1 VVSGNTRV
9 LIVDDHQVFAD
20 ALSWRLSA
28 EPDLEIVGVAAS
40 REAALRAIDLRR
52 PDVVV
57 LDVELGDDRDGL
69 ALLRL
74 MQERDPAPNV
84 LVVTAHDDPQTAS
97 RAMSAGARGFVPKDT
112 PAENIAAVVRGIVAG
127 ETLVPPRL
135 LTDVISY
142 LRDASGARNEWQERI
157 TRLTPREREILALM
171 VSGMDRVA
179 IATRLYLSIN
189 TVRTHNKNILAKLQ
203 VHSSLEAVSV
213 ALRAGIRPE
222 SIAEEHHP
230 GLGAR

>member
-1 VVSGNTRV
+1 VRDKTRV

-20 ALSWRLSA
+20 ALSWGLSA
-28 EPDLEIVGVAAS
+28 EPDLEVVGVATS
-40 REAALRAIDLRR
+40 QEAALRAIDLRR

-69 ALLRL
+69 ALLRM
-74 MQERDPAPNV
+74 MQEDEPAPSV
-84 LVVTAHDDPQTAS
+84 LVVTAHDDPDTAS

-112 PAENIAAVVRGIVAG
+112 SAEDIAVVVRGVVAG

-142 LRDASGARNEWQERI
+142 LRNASGARNEWQERI
-157 TRLTPREREILALM
+157 ARLSPREREVLALM
-171 VSGMDRVA
+171 VSGLDRVA
-179 IATRLYLSIN
+179 IANRLFLSIN
-189 TVRTHNKNILAKLQ
+189 TVRTHNKNILSKLE

-213 ALRAGIRPE
+213 ALRAGVRPE
-222 SIAEEHHP
+222 NSAGSHN
-230 GLGAR
+230 LD

>member
-1 VVSGNTRV
+1 MVSGKTRI

-28 EPDLEIVGVAAS
+28 EPDLEVVGVAAS
-40 REAALRAIDLRR
+40 RAAALRAIDLRR

-69 ALLRL
+69 ALLRI
-74 MQERDPAPNV
+74 MQEGGSGPNV
-84 LVVTAHDDPQTAS
+84 LVVTAHDDPETAS

-142 LRDASGARNEWQERI
+142 LRDASGARNEWQERV

-179 IATRLYLSIN
+179 IASRLFLSIN
-189 TVRTHNKNILAKLQ
+189 TVRTHNKNILAKLK

-222 SIAEEHHP
+222 SITEGHQP